1 MARSSAALGWWP
13 IVFVHRTYW
22 MWTRGRFSVS
32 QTIPLNRFRRYLV
45 TGALTGKSGGDYSQ
59 VFIST
64 VCTMPSNDQIL
75 CGVRDDPAA
84 SAEANIAGLGVVEVI
99 GNAVRV
105 TIKLRGDGGLT
116 RAEGVVYD
124 IT

>member
-1 MARSSAALGWWP
+1 M
-13 IVFVHRTYW
+13 FVHWTYW
-22 MWTRGRFSVS
+22 MWTRGRFTVS
-32 QTIPLNRFRRYLV
+32 HTIPLNRSRRYLV
-45 TGALTGKSGGDYSQ
+45 TGALTGKSGGDYGQ

-75 CGVRDDPAA
+75 CGVRDDPAD
-84 SAEANIAGLGVVEVI
+84 SADSNIANLGIVEI
-99 GNAVRV
+99 IDNAVRV
-105 TIKLRGDGGLT
+105 TVKLRGDNGLH

>member
-1 MARSSAALGWWP
+1 MMVAGIFARPSRFLGHGC
-13 IVFVHRTYW
+13 FT
-22 MWTRGRFSVS
+22 VS
-32 QTIPLNRFRRYLV
+32 HTIPLNRGRRYLV
-45 TGALTGKSGGDYSQ
+45 TGALTGKSGGDYGQ

-75 CGVRDDPAA
+75 CGVRDDPAD
-84 SAEANIAGLGVVEVI
+84 SADSNIANLGIVEI
-99 GNAVRV
+99 IDNAVRV
-105 TIKLRGDGGLT
+105 TVKLRGDNGLH